1 MTAKKH
7 GLAWMIDQVS
17 LRTLVLAALLVW
29 GAFALVWY
37 LLLHDDS
44 ARDRAALSTTVASE
58 SVDPQDSRPSG
69 TEPPSERFARSSDT
83 RSAIQEPQ
91 EPSITQLAP
100 EFSASRSPGYEPLQE
115 GSSTALPNRSPA
127 GEATAGRNR
136 PQPVAEGQAVVQVGA
151 FSSTSRAE
159 GLAEELQRA
168 GWPAYLESDGEVHR
182 VLVGPYADRREAEL
196 ALGDLRRRGFEGF
209 VKQR

>member
-58 SVDPQDSRPSG
+58 SADPQDSRPSG

-83 RSAIQEPQ
+83 RLGIQESQ
-91 EPSITQLAP
+91 SAP
-100 EFSASRSPGYEPLQE
+100 ESSASPSPGNEPLQQ
-115 GSSTALPNRSPA
+115 GSSTPVPDRVPV
-127 GEATAGRNR
+127 GELTAGRNR